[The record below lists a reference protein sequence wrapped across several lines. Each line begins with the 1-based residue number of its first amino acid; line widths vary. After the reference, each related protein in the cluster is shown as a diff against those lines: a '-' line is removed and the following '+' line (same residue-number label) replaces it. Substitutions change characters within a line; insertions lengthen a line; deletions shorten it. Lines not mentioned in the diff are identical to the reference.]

1 MIKLLRNIALVCSLL
16 FAVAELRAEIYQSSL
31 EFTRH
36 QLLGL
41 PGHDYTTCARQSRP
55 ADLDED
61 LVIVDGDTIS
71 IYVPS
76 PKLSRYDRGL
86 ASFLFVPK
94 GQWEFGLTASWGEF
108 DTKDI
113 EMLSILTDLN
123 FHGNMYAVRPSV
135 GYFFRHNQ
143 CVGMKIIYSHSEAQ
157 LNGLGVD
164 INSDMS
170 FHLSDISY
178 GSTTYSGAIFYR
190 SYVGLDRKGRFA
202 VFSEADL
209 SFTTGSSDF
218 SRLYN
223 SEPRR
228 THTQINEISLNFSPG
243 VCVYIMENV
252 NFNLSFGVFGL
263 KLKRERQTTNGIDEG
278 THLSSGANFRLNIFN
293 LNFGIGVNI

>member
-1 MIKLLRNIALVCSLL
+1 MSKLLRNIALTCTLL
-16 FAVAELRAEIYQSSL
+16 LAASGLRAEIYQPSL
-31 EFTRH
+31 EFARH
-36 QLLGL
+36 QLMGI
-41 PGHDYTTCARQSRP
+41 PGHYAPCPQKQP
-55 ADLDED
+55 VGINED

-76 PKLSRYDRGL
+76 RNLSRYDRGL

-108 DTKDI
+108 NTKDI
-113 EMLSILTDLN
+113 EMLNVLADLN
-123 FHGNMYAVRPSV
+123 FHGNMYAIRPSIS
-135 GYFFRHNQ
+135 YFFRHNQ
-143 CVGMKIIYSHSEAQ
+143 SVGMKIVYSHSQAE

-170 FHLSDISY
+170 FNLSDISY

-190 SYVGLDRKGRFA
+190 NYVGLDRKGRFA
-202 VFSEADL
+202 IFNEADI

-223 SEPRR
+223 SEPRL

-243 VCVYIMENV
+243 LCVYLMKNV
-252 NFNLSFGVFGL
+252 NFNLSFGVFGV

>member
-1 MIKLLRNIALVCSLL
+1 MMSKLLKNIA
-16 FAVAELRAEIYQSSL
+16 VAAGM
-31 EFTRH
+31 
-36 QLLGL
+36 LLGSAAL
-41 PGHDYTTCARQSRP
+41 KAEVYQPSIEFARHRLLGMPGGTSNV
-55 ADLDED
+55 DED
-61 LVIVDGDTIS
+61 LIIHRGDTLS
-71 IYVPS
+71 VYVPS
-76 PKLSRYDRGL
+76 RKISRYDRGL
-86 ASFLFVPK
+86 ASYLFVPK

-108 DTKDI
+108 NTKDI
-113 EMLSILTDLN
+113 EMLSVLTDLN
-123 FHGNMYAVRPSV
+123 FRGNMYAIRPSIS
-135 GYFFRHNQ
+135 YFFRHNQ
-143 CVGMKIIYSHSEAQ
+143 SVGMKIVYSHSEAE
-157 LNGLGVD
+157 LKGLGVD

-170 FHLSDISY
+170 FHLSDITY

-223 SEPRR
+223 SEPRS
-228 THTQINEISLNFSPG
+228 THTQINELSLNFSPG
-243 VCVYIMENV
+243 VCVYIMEHV

-263 KLKRERQTTNGIDEG
+263 KFKRERQTTNGIDEG